1 MHCSVVDRIDRT
13 ELPSMMATLC
23 SYESWFGPYHPQTL
37 RLMTEVGVACSMHGE
52 VGPGRGLLERA
63 IRDIGKYLGFDHEL
77 RFRALAAL
85 RDLFLRQGET
95 ENASAIQKEI
105 LQCQIQRLGAT
116 HPRALEAKA
125 ELTAMLLKTIDNVST
140 REI

>member
-1 MHCSVVDRIDRT
+1 MPSTEGDTIDRN
-13 ELPSMMATLC
+13 ELPSMIATLF

-37 RLMTEVGVACSMHGE
+37 RLMTEIGVACCKHGE
-52 VGPGRGLLERA
+52 IGPGRGLLERT
-63 IRDIGKYLGFDHEL
+63 IRDVGKYLGFDHEL
-77 RFRALAAL
+77 RFRALTAL
-85 RDLFLRQGET
+85 RDLFVRQGET

-116 HPRALEAKA
+116 HPGALEAKA
-125 ELTAMLLKTIDNVST
+125 ELAAMLLKTIDNVST